1 MERIKMIKK
10 INCIQT
16 NAVNSEYEALFSVIH
31 PILTGLVHTIKQDII
46 NQIGG
51 YDKITLELFTRLY
64 SRGDGDCGICFE
76 YAVHDAII
84 SKDPNVL
91 NRIDSA
97 LSKFC
102 NIKGNDPSSILFGV
116 EKEANTIQF
125 IDSVKEHLTDDSIL
139 LTGKKGK
146 PIKLKRH
153 INGVVSS
160 FRKPKEREKLPS
172 SINGLWKADLFVG
185 NTDVDKWV
193 GTTVK
198 INPKQLEGARGLR
211 LGIVPS
217 AQGKSDK
224 IYQHETKNLIV
235 CPVPYDESF
244 MEIFYEGW
252 NIVKQFINANGNM
265 PKEINLCSPLDRLV
279 CKELVSRSKFPILDV
294 IEVIKTM
301 SQPHL
306 LDVTTEDA
314 VIESNVVLESKVS
327 SIVAPLSIYSN

>member
-10 INCIQT
+10 IKCIQT

-64 SRGDGDCGICFE
+64 SPGDGDCGICFE

-252 NIVKQFINANGNM
+252 NIVKQFINANGNV
-265 PKEINLCSPLDRLV
+265 KN
-279 CKELVSRSKFPILDV
+279 
-294 IEVIKTM
+294 
-301 SQPHL
+301 
-306 LDVTTEDA
+306 
-314 VIESNVVLESKVS
+314 
-327 SIVAPLSIYSN
+327 